1 LGRDLYI
8 GNKSNLGTNKMNH
21 TEVLT
26 NAINILR
33 DRDTKYGP
41 VQEMFERTSKLASII
56 LDRDVTPYEITVIM
70 KCLKDARKKYDP
82 MNVDHYADNINYE
95 AFSYQF
101 ATASTDQAAEDAVMS
116 ELAKKLAPMM
126 PNSGEY
132 NV

>member
-1 LGRDLYI
+1 MGRDLYI
-8 GNKSNLGTNKMNH
+8 GNNSNLGTNKMNH
-21 TEVLT
+21 TDVLT

-41 VQEMFERTSKLASII
+41 VQEMFERTAKLASII
-56 LDRDVTPYEITVIM
+56 LDRDVTPYEITVIL
-70 KCLKDARKKYDP
+70 KCLKDARKKYDRL
-82 MNVDHYADNINYE
+82 NVEHYSDNINYE

-101 ATASTDQAAEDAVMS
+101 ATASTDQVAEDAVMS

-132 NV
+132 DV

>member
-1 LGRDLYI
+1 MGCDLYI
-8 GNKSNLGTNKMNH
+8 GNNSNLGTNKMNH

-41 VQEMFERTSKLASII
+41 VQEMFERTAKLASII
-56 LDRDVTPYEITVIM
+56 LDRDVTPYEITVIL
-70 KCLKDARKKYDP
+70 KCLKDARKKYDRL
-82 MNVDHYADNINYE
+82 NVEHYSDNINYE

-101 ATASTDQAAEDAVMS
+101 ATASTDQAAEDAAMS

-132 NV
+132 DV

>member
-1 LGRDLYI
+1 MGRDLYI
-8 GNKSNLGTNKMNH
+8 GNNSNLGTNKMNH

-41 VQEMFERTSKLASII
+41 VQEMFERTAKLASII
-56 LDRDVTPYEITVIM
+56 LDRDVTPYEITVIL
-70 KCLKDARKKYDP
+70 KCLKDARKKYDRL
-82 MNVDHYADNINYE
+82 NVEHYSDNINYE

-132 NV
+132 DV

>member
-1 LGRDLYI
+1 MGRDLYI
-8 GNKSNLGTNKMNH
+8 GNNSNLGTNEMNH

-33 DRDTKYGP
+33 DRDSKYGP
-41 VQEMFERTSKLASII
+41 VQEMFERTAKLASII

-101 ATASTDQAAEDAVMS
+101 ATASADQSAEDAVMS
-116 ELAKKLAPMM
+116 ELAKKLAPIM

>member
-1 LGRDLYI
+1 MGCDLYI
-8 GNKSNLGTNKMNH
+8 GDNSNLGTNKMNH

-41 VQEMFERTSKLASII
+41 VQEMFERTAKLASII
-56 LDRDVTPYEITVIM
+56 LDRDVTPYEITVIL
-70 KCLKDARKKYDP
+70 KCLKDARKKYDRL
-82 MNVDHYADNINYE
+82 NVEHYSDNINYE

-132 NV
+132 DV

>member
-1 LGRDLYI
+1 MGRDLYI
-8 GNKSNLGTNKMNH
+8 GDNSNLGTNNMNH

-41 VQEMFERTSKLASII
+41 VQEMFERTAKLASII

-82 MNVDHYADNINYE
+82 INVDHYADNINYE

>member
-8 GNKSNLGTNKMNH
+8 GNNSNLGTNKMNH
-21 TEVLT
+21 TDVLT

-41 VQEMFERTSKLASII
+41 VQEMFERTAKLASII
-56 LDRDVTPYEITVIM
+56 LDRDVTPYEITVIL
-70 KCLKDARKKYDP
+70 KCLKDARKKYDRL
-82 MNVDHYADNINYE
+82 NVEHYSDNINYE

-116 ELAKKLAPMM
+116 ELAKKLAPIM
-126 PNSGEY
+126 PNSGDY

>member
-1 LGRDLYI
+1 MGRDLYI
-8 GNKSNLGTNKMNH
+8 GNNSNLGTNKMNH

-41 VQEMFERTSKLASII
+41 VQEMFERTAKLASII
-56 LDRDVTPYEITVIM
+56 LDRDVTPYEITVIL
-70 KCLKDARKKYDP
+70 KCLKDARKKYDRL
-82 MNVDHYADNINYE
+82 NVEHYSDNINYE

-101 ATASTDQAAEDAVMS
+101 ATAGADEAAEDAVTA
-116 ELAKKLAPMM
+116 ELAKKLAPIM

-132 NV
+132 DV

>member
-1 LGRDLYI
+1 MGCDLYI
-8 GNKSNLGTNKMNH
+8 GDNSNLGTNKMNH

-41 VQEMFERTSKLASII
+41 VQEMFERTAKLASII
-56 LDRDVTPYEITVIM
+56 LDRDVTPYEITVIL
-70 KCLKDARKKYDP
+70 KCLKDARKKYDRL
-82 MNVDHYADNINYE
+82 NVEHYSDNINYE

-101 ATASTDQAAEDAVMS
+101 ATASTDQAAEDAAMS
-116 ELAKKLAPMM
+116 DLAKKLAPMM

-132 NV
+132 DV

>member
-8 GNKSNLGTNKMNH
+8 GDNSNLGTNNMNH

-41 VQEMFERTSKLASII
+41 VQEMFERTAKLASII

>member
-1 LGRDLYI
+1 MGRDLYI
-8 GNKSNLGTNKMNH
+8 GNNSNLGTNKMNH
-21 TEVLT
+21 TDVLT

-41 VQEMFERTSKLASII
+41 VQEMFERTAKLASII
-56 LDRDVTPYEITVIM
+56 LDRDVTPYEITVIL
-70 KCLKDARKKYDP
+70 KCLKDARKKYDRL
-82 MNVDHYADNINYE
+82 NVEHYSDNINYE

-132 NV
+132 DV

>member
-1 LGRDLYI
+1 MGRDLYI
-8 GNKSNLGTNKMNH
+8 GNNSNLGTNKMNH

-41 VQEMFERTSKLASII
+41 VQEMFERTAKLASII
-56 LDRDVTPYEITVIM
+56 LDRDVTPYEITVIL
-70 KCLKDARKKYDP
+70 KCLKDARKKYDRL
-82 MNVDHYADNINYE
+82 NVEHYSDNINYE

-101 ATASTDQAAEDAVMS
+101 ATAGADEAAEDAVTA

-126 PNSGEY
+126 PNNGDY

>member
-1 LGRDLYI
+1 MGRDLYI
-8 GNKSNLGTNKMNH
+8 GDNSNLGTNNMNH

>member
-1 LGRDLYI
+1 MGCDLYI
-8 GNKSNLGTNKMNH
+8 GDNSNLGTNKMNH

-41 VQEMFERTSKLASII
+41 VQEMFERTAKLASII
-56 LDRDVTPYEITVIM
+56 LDRDVTPYEITVIL
-70 KCLKDARKKYDP
+70 KCLKDARKKYDRL
-82 MNVDHYADNINYE
+82 NVEHYSDNINYE

-101 ATASTDQAAEDAVMS
+101 ATASTDQAAEDAAMS

-132 NV
+132 DV

>member
-1 LGRDLYI
+1 MGCDLYI
-8 GNKSNLGTNKMNH
+8 GDNSNLGTNKMNH
-21 TEVLT
+21 TDVLT

-41 VQEMFERTSKLASII
+41 VQEMFERTAKLASII
-56 LDRDVTPYEITVIM
+56 LDRDVTPYEITVIL
-70 KCLKDARKKYDP
+70 KCLKDARKKYDRL
-82 MNVDHYADNINYE
+82 NVEHYSDNINYE

-101 ATASTDQAAEDAVMS
+101 ATATTDQAAEDAVMS
-116 ELAKKLAPMM
+116 ELAKKLSPMM

>member
-1 LGRDLYI
+1 MGRDLYI

>member
-1 LGRDLYI
+1 MGRDLYI
-8 GNKSNLGTNKMNH
+8 GNNSNLGTNKMNH

-41 VQEMFERTSKLASII
+41 VQEMFERTAKLASII
-56 LDRDVTPYEITVIM
+56 LDRDVTPYEITVIL
-70 KCLKDARKKYDP
+70 KCLKDARKKYDRL
-82 MNVDHYADNINYE
+82 NVEHYSDNINYE

-116 ELAKKLAPMM
+116 ELAKKLAPIM
-126 PNSGEY
+126 PNSGDY
-132 NV
+132 DV

>member
-1 LGRDLYI
+1 MGRDLYI
-8 GNKSNLGTNKMNH
+8 GNNSNLGTNKMNH
-21 TEVLT
+21 TDVLT

-41 VQEMFERTSKLASII
+41 VQEMFERTAKLASII
-56 LDRDVTPYEITVIM
+56 LDRDVTPYEITVIL
-70 KCLKDARKKYDP
+70 KCLKDARKKYDRL
-82 MNVDHYADNINYE
+82 NVEHYSDNINYE

-101 ATASTDQAAEDAVMS
+101 ATASTDQAAEDAAMS

-132 NV
+132 DV

>member
-8 GNKSNLGTNKMNH
+8 GNNSNLGTNKMNH
-21 TEVLT
+21 TDVLT

-41 VQEMFERTSKLASII
+41 VQEMFERTAKLASII
-56 LDRDVTPYEITVIM
+56 LDRDVTPYEITVIL
-70 KCLKDARKKYDP
+70 KCLKDARKKYDRL
-82 MNVDHYADNINYE
+82 NVEHYSDNINYE

-116 ELAKKLAPMM
+116 ELAKKLAPIM

>member
-8 GNKSNLGTNKMNH
+8 GNNSILGTNKMNH
-21 TEVLT
+21 TDVLT

-56 LDRDVTPYEITVIM
+56 LDRDVTPYEITVIL
-70 KCLKDARKKYDP
+70 KCLKDARKKYDRL
-82 MNVDHYADNINYE
+82 NVEHYSDNINYE

-101 ATASTDQAAEDAVMS
+101 ATANADQAAEDAAMS

-132 NV
+132 DV

>member
-1 LGRDLYI
+1 MGRDLYI
-8 GNKSNLGTNKMNH
+8 GNNSNLGTNKMNH
-21 TEVLT
+21 TDVLT

-41 VQEMFERTSKLASII
+41 VQEMFERTAKLASII
-56 LDRDVTPYEITVIM
+56 LDRDVTPYEITVIL
-70 KCLKDARKKYDP
+70 KCLKDARKKYDRL
-82 MNVDHYADNINYE
+82 NVEHYSDNINYE

-116 ELAKKLAPMM
+116 ELAKKLAPIM
-126 PNSGEY
+126 PNSGDY

>member
-1 LGRDLYI
+1 MGCDLYI
-8 GNKSNLGTNKMNH
+8 GNNSNLGTNKMNH

-33 DRDTKYGP
+33 DRDTTYGP
-41 VQEMFERTSKLASII
+41 VQEMFERTAKLASII
-56 LDRDVTPYEITVIM
+56 LDRDVTPYEITVIL
-70 KCLKDARKKYDP
+70 KCLKDARKKYDRL
-82 MNVDHYADNINYE
+82 NVEHYSDNINYE

-101 ATASTDQAAEDAVMS
+101 ATAGADEAAEDAVTA

-126 PNSGEY
+126 PNNGDY

>member
-1 LGRDLYI
+1 LGCDLYI
-8 GNKSNLGTNKMNH
+8 GDNSNLGTNKMNH

-41 VQEMFERTSKLASII
+41 VQEMFERTAKLASII
-56 LDRDVTPYEITVIM
+56 LDRDVTPYEITVIL
-70 KCLKDARKKYDP
+70 KCLKDARKKYDRL
-82 MNVDHYADNINYE
+82 NVEHYSDNINYE

-101 ATASTDQAAEDAVMS
+101 ATASTDQAAEDAAMS

-132 NV
+132 DV